1 LLYESQMGIARTNA
15 RKIVSGRVI
24 HKIFCAL
31 ILIIGIRDFFRVGK
45 T

>member
-1 LLYESQMGIARTNA
+1 MGIARTNA

-31 ILIIGIRDFFRVGK
+31 ILIIGIIRVGK
-45 T
+45 TLTFKM